1 MYQPRPWQR
10 KFDWTEAVSLYEADH
25 DLTLCELARR
35 FGVTECAIGNVMR
48 LAGIKRGT
56 DNPGKHGIIPRDDF
70 AKLYRQ
76 FPTDDALAHHLGCLQ
91 SSVSA
96 RARRMGLKRTRG
108 AS

>member
-1 MYQPRPWQR
+1 MYLPRPNIR
-10 KFDWTEAVSLYEADH
+10 RFDWAEAVSLYEANH
-25 DLTLCELARR
+25 SIKLTDLARR
-35 FGVTECAIGNVMR
+35 FGVTECAIANVMR
-48 LAGIKRGT
+48 LAGVKRGT